1 MSWLRQRMWS
11 VVSGIVP
18 TYYRKCYKMDI
29 GRNVV
34 IAKTVQLD
42 TSVNPRG
49 IHIGDNTW
57 VLFNA
62 MILAHD
68 HCRGKNGKGAL
79 FDTYIGRNCVIG
91 VNSIILPGV
100 SVGDSCVV
108 AAGAVVTK
116 DIPPNTVVAGNP
128 AKVIRTGIRVE
139 NGQIEEEGE
148 RINV

>member
-1 MSWLRQRMWS
+1 MLTN
-11 VVSGIVP
+11 VIP

-29 GRNVV
+29 GKNVV
-34 IAKTVQLD
+34 IAKTAHLD

-57 VLFNA
+57 VLRNA
-62 MILAHD
+62 MVLAHD

-79 FDTYIGRNCVIG
+79 FDTYVGRDCVIG

-100 SVGDSCVV
+100 NVGDCCVV

-116 DIPPNTVVAGNP
+116 DAPPNTVVAGNP
-128 AKVIRTGIRVE
+128 AKVIKTGIQVE
-139 NGQIEEEGE
+139 NGQIVEKGE
-148 RINV
+148 RVNV